1 MIKEIYERIKSE
13 SPSFFKKLRNVSITL
28 VSVILV
34 MLEAN
39 TMFELNIEESIISL
53 LKNVVFILSGIAGT
67 SILTKR

>member
-1 MIKEIYERIKSE
+1 MIKEIIERIKSD
-13 SPSFFKKLRNVSITL
+13 SPSFFKKLRNLSITL

-39 TMFELNIEESIISL
+39 TMFELNIEENIISI

>member
-1 MIKEIYERIKSE
+1 MIKEIFERIKSE
-13 SPSFFKKLRNVSITL
+13 SPSFFKKLRNLSIIL
-28 VSVILV
+28 VSTILV

-39 TMFELNIEESIISL
+39 TMFELNIEESTISF

>member
-13 SPSFFKKLRNVSITL
+13 SPSFFKKLRNLCIIL
-28 VSVILV
+28 VSTILV

-39 TMFELNIEESIISL
+39 TMFELNIEESTISF

>member
-1 MIKEIYERIKSE
+1 MIKEIIERIKSD
-13 SPSFFKKLRNVSITL
+13 SPSFFKKLRNLSITL

-39 TMFELNIEESIISL
+39 TMFELNIEENIISI

-67 SILTKR
+67 SILTKK